1 MGLKSKRIYKKFFNN
16 IQDSKDKLN
25 KLIKKLKEKNKK
37 IFGYGAST
45 KGNILLEYFGI
56 NNKQIDYIAERNPEK
71 FGKFTP
77 SSKIPIIIIG
87 TIIKGIQAYL

>member
-1 MGLKSKRIYKKFFNN
+1 M
-16 IQDSKDKLN
+16 
-25 KLIKKLKEKNKK
+25 

-77 SSKIPIIIIG
+77 SSKIPIISENEAYAMNPDYYLVLPWHFKKEIIQREKSQ
-87 TIIKGIQAYL
+87 IKLGKKFIFPLPKLTLI